1 MLNSSM
7 SKIPV
12 FILAGGAGERLAP
25 LTLAKPKPAIAFGG
39 THQILDFTLSNC
51 VNSGLRNILVLTQYK
66 RDYLHDYLRAGRLK
80 LSQQFGWSNDD
91 QLLPLPPASGKRYR
105 GTADAVFQ
113 NLPLLE
119 SSSAEH
125 VLITSGDHIYS
136 MDYRPLLSFHATSG
150 AEMTLASVRRP
161 TSEASSLGVLETDH
175 HTVTRFVE
183 KPAPDSLFPAES
195 VQASMGIY
203 AFTRRCLMELA
214 ERASSSETDFGHDI
228 VPALIRRQKVAAY
241 DFGNLPRNYW
251 RDVGTLDSYFRA
263 NMDLLGPQPEFD
275 PDVDDRWPI
284 LSVNDS
290 SSLKTGGS
298 RISRRALLAGPC
310 IIRRSIVS
318 QGSCVEAGA
327 HVENSI
333 ILPGARVGRNAVLR
347 NAIVAEGARIADRL
361 EVGVNCT
368 LDRARYDVTPG
379 GVVVVNAIADRYPRS
394 LSHSALSQSASAA

>member
-1 MLNSSM
+1 
-7 SKIPV
+7 
-12 FILAGGAGERLAP
+12 
-25 LTLAKPKPAIAFGG
+25 
-39 THQILDFTLSNC
+39 
-51 VNSGLRNILVLTQYK
+51 
-66 RDYLHDYLRAGRLK
+66 
-80 LSQQFGWSNDD
+80 
-91 QLLPLPPASGKRYR
+91 
-105 GTADAVFQ
+105 
-113 NLPLLE
+113 
-119 SSSAEH
+119 
-125 VLITSGDHIYS
+125 
-136 MDYRPLLSFHATSG
+136 
-150 AEMTLASVRRP
+150 
-161 TSEASSLGVLETDH
+161 
-175 HTVTRFVE
+175 
-183 KPAPDSLFPAES
+183 
-195 VQASMGIY
+195 
-203 AFTRRCLMELA
+203 
-214 ERASSSETDFGHDI
+214 
-228 VPALIRRQKVAAY
+228 
-241 DFGNLPRNYW
+241 LPRNYW

-275 PDVDDRWPI
+275 PDVDDCWPI